1 MNVLV
6 FAEKQ
11 KAFVELCNGASQ
23 IGERV
28 EAIVINSPDN
38 KDIEVAV
45 DKVWNIPLQDGVM
58 LEDYTETIAA
68 LLDRA
73 KPDVLLIEPSKRC
86 KLIAGR
92 LAAIAGTS
100 VMTDLIELTKEGE
113 GKHLVYGGAA
123 IRKEKANSSLT
134 IATVGSGILQGTG
147 EAGKG
152 EIELFPFVEP
162 TKKMKVLNKVQK
174 TKSSVD
180 LPSAKR
186 VIGVGRGIAKEEDLE
201 MIRQLAGVMN
211 AEVGCSRPIAEAE
224 KWMPKE
230 TYIGVSGLMLSPEVY
245 VAIGIS
251 GQVQHTVGMNRS
263 KVVIAI
269 NKDKNAAIF
278 GQADYG
284 IVGDLYKIVP
294 ALVDQLK

>member
-1 MNVLV
+1 MKV
-6 FAEKQ
+6 FVFTEKV
-11 KAFVELCNGASQ
+11 KSLLELCQGARQ

-28 EAIVINSPDN
+28 EAIIIQSQDN
-38 KDIEVAV
+38 QDNGAA
-45 DKVWNIPLQDGVM
+45 DKVWSIPMQDGVM
-58 LEDYTETIAA
+58 LEDYTETLAA
-68 LLDRA
+68 LLERE
-73 KPDVLLIEPSKRC
+73 KPDLLLIEPSKRC

-92 LAAIAGTS
+92 LAAIFETS

-113 GKHLVYGGAA
+113 GRHLVYGGAA
-123 IRKEKANSSLT
+123 IRKEKSNNSLS
-134 IATVGSGILQGTG
+134 IATVGPGVLQGTG

-152 EIELFPFVEP
+152 ETEIFPFVEP
-162 TKKMKVLNKVQK
+162 SNKMKVINIVQK

-180 LPSAKR
+180 LPNAKR
-186 VIGVGRGIAKEEDLE
+186 VVGVGRGIAKEEDLG
-201 MIRQLAGVMN
+201 MIRELAEVID

-224 KWMPKE
+224 RWMPKE

-284 IVGDLYKIVP
+284 IVGDLYKVVP